1 MGGELSGPTT
11 GAAAAA
17 PSAVPATMAVIMTRK
32 ILTSIIALLGFSAVA
47 YAQSSLPKR
56 QVFHGVVTNWE
67 HVGEQHCAYV
77 QMAGGRWY
85 GTRIILALD
94 GFATLQALGESKR
107 HKTLIAFTVLP
118 PISECGPFP
127 GIRVWVTASSP
138 GRRR

>member
-67 HVGEQHCAYV
+67 KTSASMLRATSEPARPCASGSAAPFAV
-77 QMAGGRWY
+77 SA
-85 GTRIILALD
+85 LALAP
-94 GFATLQALGESKR
+94 FIASPWPSRTSKFR
-107 HKTLIAFTVLP
+107 SDA
-118 PISECGPFP
+118 G
-127 GIRVWVTASSP
+127 SSFL
-138 GRRR
+138 